1 MPLTLSDARILVI
14 SQNQVDSDNIR
25 EFMQR
30 MPFDLDKCRFV
41 VDRLVQTDDFDFAIF
56 NAMILP
62 RINRDTTLTPEDEG
76 FLRLFRDYL
85 SKPIRYVVYYGEF
98 LHDLD
103 KERCPSANSKFTLFA
118 RIRELVDFINSY
130 KTEVV

>member
-1 MPLTLSDARILVI
+1 MHLTLSDARILVI
-14 SQNQVDSDNIR
+14 SQNTVDSDNIR
-25 EFMQR
+25 DFMRR
-30 MPFDLDKCRFV
+30 MPFDLEKCRFV
-41 VDRLVQTDDFDFAIF
+41 ENRQVPTDDFDFAIF

-62 RINRDTTLTPEDEG
+62 RIAKDTVLAPEDEA
-76 FLRLFRDYL
+76 FLRCFRDYL
-85 SKPIRYVVYYGEF
+85 AKPIRYIVYYGEF

-130 KTEVV
+130 KSE